1 MSAQGA
7 TLGRGSVRLPMWPVA
22 ALVAAAAA
30 VTIGVTMIDGARQE
44 ASTTTANRE
53 QVIVGI
59 SHASPRLA
67 VSPGDA
73 IVGISH
79 ASPRLPVSAGEAG
92 LENRG
97 ASTSEAEFTPTVTWH
112 RPVI

>member
-1 MSAQGA
+1 MSTQGA

-30 VTIGVTMIDGARQE
+30 VTIGVTMIDSAGQE
-44 ASTTTANRE
+44 ASSTTAIRE

-59 SHASPRLA
+59 SHATPRLQA
-67 VSPGDA
+67 S
-73 IVGISH
+73 VGYS
-79 ASPRLPVSAGEAG
+79 G
-92 LENRG
+92 LENPGAYISDAPTYAPGLENQG
-97 ASTSEAEFTPTVTWH
+97 ASDSEAEFTPTVTWH